1 MAVKSY
7 LSGTEAHTAFGTNPL
22 LPATPMEEILRCVR
36 VQLPKAISEQPEK
49 TVLFEKQY
57 LTIRRIQIKS
67 AIVEIATA
75 ISPGEIA
82 TKSVHFI

>member
-1 MAVKSY
+1 
-7 LSGTEAHTAFGTNPL
+7 
-22 LPATPMEEILRCVR
+22 MEEILRCVR

-49 TVLFEKQY
+49 TVLFERFEKQY

-82 TKSVHFI
+82 IKSAHFI

>member
-22 LPATPMEEILRCVR
+22 PAIPMEEILRCVR

-82 TKSVHFI
+82 TKFVHFI